1 MNSAI
6 LFQSS
11 GDGAASAVD
20 PSQVT
25 GWDILAAVAIV
36 VLAVPVG
43 SIVARISARLL
54 RRVPGMTKM
63 IIQDVGRL
71 VKWLVYLIAF
81 ALTLTMLGVTI
92 GWLSIVV
99 VVILILGILM
109 VKPMVE
115 NISAGL
121 LMTMRPSFNVG
132 DQIQTDAYR
141 GVVKEIG
148 SRTTILRTSDGVD
161 IHIPNVEVAD
171 KVIEV
176 YSSEESRRAD
186 VVFNVDFA
194 TDLDNLTKRL
204 RTSIGATDVVER
216 DPAPSVQAGGF
227 YEGAIVIDVEFWYR
241 SSHTSDSTPV
251 DVVTRTI
258 QSTLTDM
265 GITPVGRRLVVEKD
279 GTIDSRR
286 PSATEEPSAGKKPS
300 AISHQPSAAEEPS
313 ADGATAADNSTKESD
328 AAQE

>member
-1 MNSAI
+1 MISAI

-11 GDGAASAVD
+11 GSGAASAVD

-25 GWDILAAVAIV
+25 GWDIVAAVVVV
-36 VLAVPVG
+36 VLAIPVG
-43 SIVARISARLL
+43 SIAARITARML
-54 RRVPGMTKM
+54 RRVPGITKM
-63 IIQDVGRL
+63 IILDVGRL

-81 ALTLTMLGVTI
+81 ALALTFLGVTI

-121 LMTMRPSFNVG
+121 LMTMRPSFTVG
-132 DQIQTDAYR
+132 DQIQTDDYR

-204 RTSIGATDVVER
+204 TTSITATDVVES
-216 DPAPSVQAGGF
+216 DPAPTVQAGGF
-227 YEGAIVIDVEFWYR
+227 YEGAIVIDVEFWYK

-265 GITPVGRRLVVEKD
+265 GITPVGRRLLVEKD
-279 GTIDSRR
+279 GTIDSQR
-286 PSATEEPSAGKKPS
+286 PSAGKKPS
-300 AISHQPSAAEEPS
+300 AISRQPSATEEPS
-313 ADGATAADNSTKESD
+313 AGGAKTVDNSTKESD

>member
-1 MNSAI
+1 MIAAL

-11 GDGAASAVD
+11 GSGASSAVNT
-20 PSQVT
+20 SQVT
-25 GWDILAAVAIV
+25 GWDILAAVAV
-36 VLAVPVG
+36 VALAVPVG
-43 SIVARISARLL
+43 SIAARITARLM
-54 RRVPGMTKM
+54 RRVPGITKM
-63 IIQDVGRL
+63 IIMDVGRL

-81 ALTLTMLGVTI
+81 ALTLTLLGVTI

-115 NISAGL
+115 NISAGM
-121 LMTMRPSFNVG
+121 LMTMRPSFSVG

-141 GVVKEIG
+141 GVVTEIG
-148 SRTTILRTSDGVD
+148 SRTTILRTTSGVD

-176 YSSEESRRAD
+176 YTAEDSRRAD
-186 VVFNVDFA
+186 VVFNVDFS

-204 RTSIGATDVVER
+204 ITSITAIDIVESE
-216 DPAPSVQAGGF
+216 PAPSVQAGGF
-227 YEGAIVIDVEFWYR
+227 VEGAIIIDVEFWYK

-251 DVVTRTI
+251 DVVIRTI

-265 GITPVGRRLVVEKD
+265 GITPVGRRLLVEENGETD
-279 GTIDSRR
+279 NRQPTTDSGKV
-286 PSATEEPSAGKKPS
+286 SDSTETADSGKTADDEHGAG
-300 AISHQPSAAEEPS
+300 
-313 ADGATAADNSTKESD
+313 
-328 AAQE
+328 